1 MSVLLLRGPL
11 LAKMGG
17 NAEVHGFRPYRGD
30 VPWTFM
36 IKNREVIS
44 VKDLKLAGLKEE
56 RSAIEVNGITIGG
69 KEIILM
75 GGPCAVESSI
85 QMQQSAETVKK
96 AGGKI
101 LRGGVFKPRTSP
113 YSFQGL
119 GREGLN
125 YLVQAAK
132 EQEMLCVTE
141 VIDAPSLEL
150 VVDQIDIIQIGAR
163 NMQNFELL
171 KMAGK
176 TNKPIILK
184 RGLSATIEEWLL
196 AAEYILSAGNPHVI
210 LCERGIRTY
219 EPSTRNTLD
228 LSAVGVAKELSHLP
242 VIVDPSHAAGRRD
255 LIASLSKAAIACGAD
270 GLLIEMHPNPAEA
283 VSDGAQ
289 SLHPEEF
296 LQLAGELGVVAE
308 SVNRIY
314 VNGQK
319 HGEET
324 LESLRNEID
333 AIDQTIIENLAIRME
348 IVTKVADQKR
358 LHRVKDSARE
368 KEVMQRLINLG
379 NEIGLPSELI
389 KKIYPVIFEVA
400 VQSQIKRKLVREN
413 ELDLSLAAPLGRK

>member
-1 MSVLLLRGPL
+1 M
-11 LAKMGG
+11 
-17 NAEVHGFRPYRGD
+17 
-30 VPWTFM
+30 
-36 IKNREVIS
+36 
-44 VKDLKLAGLKEE
+44 KDLKLAGLKAE
-56 RSAIEVNGITIGG
+56 RSAIEVKGVTIGG
-69 KEIILM
+69 KEIILI

-85 QMQQSAETVKK
+85 QMSQSAETVKK

-132 EQEMLCVTE
+132 EQDLLCVTE

-176 TNKPIILK
+176 IKKPIILK

-196 AAEYILSAGNPHVI
+196 AAEYIMSAGNPNVI

-228 LSAVGVAKELSHLP
+228 ISAVGVAKELSHLP

-255 LIASLSKAAIACGAD
+255 LIASLSKAAIASGAD

-283 VSDGAQ
+283 VSDGPQ
-289 SLHPEEF
+289 SLHPEQF
-296 LQLAGELGVVAE
+296 IQLAGELGVVAS
-308 SVNRIY
+308 SVNRIF
-314 VNGQK
+314 V
-319 HGEET
+319 HGVHKNVET
-324 LESLRNEID
+324 LESLRDQID
-333 AIDQTIIENLAIRME
+333 DIDQSIIEQLAARMQ
-348 IVTKVADQKR
+348 IVNKIADQKR
-358 LHRVKDSARE
+358 LDRLKDSPRE
-368 KEVMQRLINLG
+368 REVIQRLIKLG
-379 NEIGLPSELI
+379 NELELPSELI
-389 KKIYPVIFEVA
+389 KKIYPLIFEVA
-400 VQSQIKRKLVREN
+400 VQSQIKRKLEREQ
-413 ELDLSLAAPLGRK
+413 ELDLSLVEHLVSK